1 MGSVA
6 CRRRAV
12 TAKPSI
18 VDPADGLPV
27 LDVGPWTAEKH
38 DYLRRYITATKAARA
53 RYLPPVGPGGAA
65 FIDIFAGPGRARVR
79 GREDII
85 DGSPLIAA
93 GHSDAPFTGIL
104 LCELDSANAA
114 ALRQRLAGDSRVRV
128 FEGDCNVE
136 IDRIIAAIPPHGL
149 NLALIDPFGAT
160 PLRFET
166 LAKLARFDRMDIL
179 LHFPTNDLARNLGQ
193 HEERISAFL
202 GTESWQNRV
211 TRSKDVLK
219 LLDVLRE
226 QLQPFGYQKAE
237 VRYEPLLKNARNAP
251 LYHLV
256 LVAKHGLA
264 DRIWRSVIRI
274 EGSGQKRL
282 W

>member
-1 MGSVA
+1 MI
-6 CRRRAV
+6 
-12 TAKPSI
+12 AKPSI

-53 RYLPPVGPGGAA
+53 RFLPPVGPGGAA
-65 FIDIFAGPGRARVR
+65 FIDLFAGPGRAQAR
-79 GREDII
+79 GHKEII

-93 GHSDAPFTGIL
+93 RHRDAPFTDVL
-104 LCELDSANAA
+104 LCELDAASAA
-114 ALRQRLAGDSRVRV
+114 ALRQRLKGDARVRV

-136 IDRIIAAIPPHGL
+136 IDRLAAAIPPHGL
-149 NLALIDPFGAT
+149 NLALIDPFGIT
-160 PLRFET
+160 PLHFET
-166 LAKLARFDRMDIL
+166 LAKLALFERMDIL
-179 LHFPTNDLARNLGQ
+179 LHFPTGDLARNLRQ
-193 HEERISAFL
+193 FEERVTRFL
-202 GTESWQNRV
+202 GTDRWMESV
-211 TRSKDVLK
+211 TGPKDVLN
-219 LLDVLRE
+219 LLDVLRD
-226 QLQPFGYQKAE
+226 QLLPFGYQKAE
-237 VRYEPLLKNARNAP
+237 VRYEPLLKNTKNAP

>member
-1 MGSVA
+1 VI
-6 CRRRAV
+6 
-12 TAKPSI
+12 AKPST

-53 RYLPPVGPGGAA
+53 RFLPPVGSGGAA
-65 FIDIFAGPGRARVR
+65 FIDLFAGPGRAQVR
-79 GREDII
+79 GHKEII

-93 GHSDAPFTGIL
+93 RHQDAPFTDIL
-104 LCELDSANAA
+104 LCEMETGSAA
-114 ALRQRLAGDSRVRV
+114 ALRQRLTGDARVQV

-136 IDRIIAAIPPHGL
+136 IDRLTAAVPQHGL
-149 NLALIDPFGAT
+149 NLALIDPFGVS
-160 PLRFET
+160 PLRFDT
-166 LAKLARFDRMDIL
+166 LARLARFERMDIL
-179 LHFPTNDLARNLGQ
+179 LHFPTNDLVRNLKQ
-193 HEERISAFL
+193 HADRITTFL
-202 GTESWQNRV
+202 GTQSWKDRV
-211 TRSKDVLK
+211 TDPRDVLM

-226 QLQPFGYQKAE
+226 QLLPFGYQKAE
-237 VRYEPLLKNARNAP
+237 VRYEPLLKNTKNAP

-264 DRIWRSVIRI
+264 EKIWRSVIRT

>member
-1 MGSVA
+1 VI
-6 CRRRAV
+6 
-12 TAKPSI
+12 AKPSI
-18 VDPADGLPV
+18 VDPADGLPA

-53 RYLPPVGPGGAA
+53 RFLPPVGPGGSA
-65 FIDIFAGPGRARVR
+65 FIDLFAGPGGAQVR
-79 GREDII
+79 GHTEII

-93 GHSDAPFTGIL
+93 RHSDAPFTDIL
-104 LCELDSANAA
+104 LCEMDAASAA
-114 ALRQRLAGDSRVRV
+114 ALRQRLKSDPRVQV

-136 IDRIIAAIPPHGL
+136 IDRLAAAIPPHGL
-149 NLALIDPFGAT
+149 NLALIDPFGIT
-160 PLRFET
+160 PLHFET
-166 LAKLARFDRMDIL
+166 LAKLARFERMDIL
-179 LHFPTNDLARNLGQ
+179 LHFPTNDLVRNLRQ
-193 HEERISAFL
+193 HADRITTFL
-202 GTESWQNRV
+202 GTDCWKNRV
-211 TRSKDVLK
+211 TDPKDVLK
-219 LLDVLRE
+219 LLDVLRD
-226 QLQPFGYQKAE
+226 QLLPFGYQKAE

-264 DRIWRSVIRI
+264 DKIWRSVTRI

>member
-1 MGSVA
+1 LI
-6 CRRRAV
+6 
-12 TAKPSI
+12 AKPSS

-38 DYLRRYITATKAARA
+38 DYLRRYIGATKAARA
-53 RYLPPVGPGGAA
+53 RYLPPVGPGEAA
-65 FIDIFAGPGRARVR
+65 FVDLFAGPGRARVR
-79 GREDII
+79 GREEII

-93 GHSDAPFTGIL
+93 RHGDAPFTHIL
-104 LCELDSANAA
+104 LCELDPANAA
-114 ALRQRLAGDSRVRV
+114 ALRQRLAGDGRVRV

-136 IDRIIAAIPPHGL
+136 IDRIAAAIPPHGL
-149 NLALIDPFGAT
+149 NLALIDPFGVT

-166 LAKLARFDRMDIL
+166 LAKLARFDRMDMM
-179 LHFPTNDLARNLGQ
+179 LHFPTNDLVRNLRR
-193 HEERISAFL
+193 HPERISAFL
-202 GTESWQNRV
+202 GTEGWKHRV
-211 TRSKDVLK
+211 TGPRDALKLRDVL
-219 LLDVLRE
+219 LE
-226 QLQPFGYQKAE
+226 QLLPFGYQKAE
-237 VRYEPLLKNARNAP
+237 IRYEPLLKNTRNAP

-264 DRIWRSVIRI
+264 DSIWRSVIRI